1 MNVVFYELVCYGC
14 GLLRTRS
21 VTNVVCYEMVCN
33 ERGLWC
39 YELVCYEQGR
49 TQGGVGVNPP
59 L

>member
-1 MNVVFYELVCYGC
+1 MNVVFHELVCYGC

-49 TQGGVGVNPP
+49 TQGGGWG
-59 L
+59 